1 MIQFSVLIPQR
12 DRGDDVRRQLPE
24 LAAALEPLG
33 QPYEIIVV
41 DDGSQ
46 SPTLRLLEKLSK
58 EVHGFRL
65 LRLDEPGGVSAAL
78 SVAIQ
83 AARGETIIATEAG
96 RCYPAEQIASLI
108 EWLPRADM
116 IVGRRRRSGVPKLR
130 ERIARIPRWLLLGLE
145 SHDPDCLFWAARREV
160 FQNVSLSAGM
170 ARYLPALVARQGYRI
185 FETYVEY
192 HGLSRRLQDV
202 RPNPGDLLAAW
213 WSCRRWRN
221 QQAYELAPVA
231 ESQPALRLVGADD
244 ASATAAASTLHRI
257 EPVANTRQAKS
268 A

>member
-24 LAAALEPLG
+24 LAAALEPFG

-58 EVHGFRL
+58 EFHALRL

-116 IVGRRRRSGVPKLR
+116 IVGRRRRFGVPKLR

-145 SHDPDCLFWAARREV
+145 SHDPDCLFWAARREGV
-160 FQNVSLSAGM
+160 
-170 ARYLPALVARQGYRI
+170 PKRI
-185 FETYVEY
+185 A
-192 HGLSRRLQDV
+192 LSRNGSISARAGGATGVPDIRNV
-202 RPNPGDLLAAW
+202 CRVPRP
-213 WSCRRWRN
+213 
-221 QQAYELAPVA
+221 V
-231 ESQPALRLVGADD
+231 
-244 ASATAAASTLHRI
+244 ATAARCAPQSWRFARRLVVLSALAESTSLR
-257 EPVANTRQAKS
+257 TCS
-268 A
+268 GS

>member
-1 MIQFSVLIPQR
+1 ML
-12 DRGDDVRRQLPE
+12 RRQLPE
-24 LAAALEPLG
+24 LAAVAVPFD

-46 SPTLRLLEKLSK
+46 PPTLRLLEKLSK
-58 EVHGFRL
+58 EFHALRL
-65 LRLDEPGGVSAAL
+65 LRLDEPGGSQRRSFGGDSSGA
-78 SVAIQ
+78 
-83 AARGETIIATEAG
+83 GETIIATEAG

-116 IVGRRRRSGVPKLR
+116 IVGRRRRFGVPKLR
-130 ERIARIPRWLLLGLE
+130 ERIARFRAG
-145 SHDPDCLFWAARREV
+145 CYWAWNRTIRIACFGPHVARRSKTYRSQPEWLDICPR
-160 FQNVSLSAGM
+160 SL
-170 ARYLPALVARQGYRI
+170 RQGYRI

-231 ESQPALRLVGADD
+231 ESQPCCGSLAPTTHRLLTG
-244 ASATAAASTLHRI
+244 ASTLHRI